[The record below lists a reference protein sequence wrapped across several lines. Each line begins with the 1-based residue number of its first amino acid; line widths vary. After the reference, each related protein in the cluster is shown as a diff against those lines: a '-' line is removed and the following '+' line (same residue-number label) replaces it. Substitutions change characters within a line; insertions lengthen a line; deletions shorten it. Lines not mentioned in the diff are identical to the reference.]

1 MVLSFGQE
9 FWWCG
14 LVEGFGVIPEV
25 GGWWRGLAERF
36 GGEVW
41 DESREDFLGDG
52 FREIVQ

>member
-1 MVLSFGQE
+1 M
-9 FWWCG
+9 
-14 LVEGFGVIPEV
+14 IPEV